1 MAEEYDH
8 KTHELLVR
16 KWKEKSA
23 LGACGQWQIEVG
35 EAPSP
40 IVGALQPDL
49 LKENCSNP
57 VFMRKDTK
65 TSFQWRIRNLPY
77 PKEVYSVTV
86 DKKERCCVVRTT
98 NKKYY
103 KKFSVPDLDR
113 CQIDLD
119 ESALSFAHANNTL
132 IITFYISAWAQSR
145 SNVRNRNQ
153 GPSSTSE
160 DLSSCDEESWLIEQQ
175 IPDTL
180 HNGRLSFMYPAPG
193 SDFLQTGFGS
203 AVGAGTDHT
212 SPLNA

>member
-1 MAEEYDH
+1 MAVQHWLESLRAAKKTCILQDGRRKVHYLFSDSKEMAEEYDH

-132 IITFYISAWAQSR
+132 IITYQKPKEVLAVEEELQKELKSMK
-145 SNVRNRNQ
+145 
-153 GPSSTSE
+153 SS
-160 DLSSCDEESWLIEQQ
+160 
-175 IPDTL
+175 
-180 HNGRLSFMYPAPG
+180 
-193 SDFLQTGFGS
+193 SDGDVECKTQ
-203 AVGAGTDHT
+203 
-212 SPLNA
+212 